1 LKKCFKFARE
11 NSSSLGFVYRPIAK
25 VGLRDAN
32 GEMFELSMLVDSGAD
47 ISILSKRIGDI
58 MGLDVEQGEAKVFRG
73 IVGELIAYVHKIP
86 LFINGKKVETRVA
99 FALSEVPN
107 LLGRLDILRILRLV
121 SGKKKNF
128 VSAIR
133 YCYRA
138 PQINRPQMSMD
149 ECRY

>member
-1 LKKCFKFARE
+1 MKKCFKYARE
-11 NSSSLGFVYRPIAK
+11 NSSSLGFVYRPITK
-25 VGLRDAN
+25 VGLRDSN

-107 LLGRLDILRILRLV
+107 LLGRLDIF
-121 SGKKKNF
+121 KNF
-128 VSAIR
+128 EISFR
-133 YCYRA
+133 KEEEFCF
-138 PQINRPQMSMD
+138 SD
-149 ECRY
+149 

>member
-1 LKKCFKFARE
+1 MKKYFKFARE

-86 LFINGKKVETRVA
+86 LFINGMEVETRVA

-107 LLGRLDILRILRLV
+107 LLGRLDIF
-121 SGKKKNF
+121 KNF
-128 VSAIR
+128 EISFR
-133 YCYRA
+133 K
-138 PQINRPQMSMD
+138 D
-149 ECRY
+149 EEFCFSD